1 MIKAILVFSMF
12 FNVLNASDNFLEKK
26 FPTIEG
32 ISLSGNDVKF
42 PDVLIGKPS
51 VLAVAFKQKAQLCIN
66 SWADKFFPKYG
77 INKDVHYYE
86 IPMLGAQWTMARN
99 WIDGGMR
106 GGVPKPLHDY
116 TATYYG
122 PLKSYY
128 KSLGI
133 SSKGDCY
140 MYVLDKDGIIKNRF
154 NGFAT
159 KESLEEMF
167 KLIDSL
173 NE

>member
-1 MIKAILVFSMF
+1 M
-12 FNVLNASDNFLEKK
+12 
-26 FPTIEG
+26 
-32 ISLSGNDVKF
+32 
-42 PDVLIGKPS
+42 
-51 VLAVAFKQKAQLCIN
+51 AVAFKQKAQLCIN
-66 SWADKFFPKYG
+66 SWADEFFPRYG

-122 PLKSYY
+122 PLRSYY

-140 MYVLDKDGIIKNRF
+140 MYVLDKDGIIKSRF
-154 NGFAT
+154 NGYSS

-167 KLIDSL
+167 KLIESL

>member
-1 MIKAILVFSMF
+1 MIKVILVILIF
-12 FNVLNASDNFLEKK
+12 FNVVNANDNFLNER
-26 FPTIEG
+26 FPYIEG

-42 PDVLIGKPS
+42 PEVLIGKPS

-66 SWADKFFPKYG
+66 SWADEFFPRYG

-86 IPMLGAQWTMARN
+86 IPMLGPQWTMARN

-106 GGVPKPLHDY
+106 SGVPKPLHDY

-122 PLKSYY
+122 PLRSYY

-133 SSKGDCY
+133 SSRGDCY
-140 MYVLDKDGIIKNRF
+140 MFVLDKDGIIKNRF
-154 NGFAT
+154 NGYAT
-159 KESLEEMF
+159 KDSLEEMF

>member
-1 MIKAILVFSMF
+1 MIKAIIVFLIF
-12 FNVLNASDNFLEKK
+12 FNVLNAGDNFLEKK
-26 FPTIEG
+26 FQTIEG

-66 SWADKFFPKYG
+66 SWADEFFPKYG

-106 GGVPKPLHDY
+106 GGVTNPLND
-116 TATYYG
+116 
-122 PLKSYY
+122 
-128 KSLGI
+128 
-133 SSKGDCY
+133 
-140 MYVLDKDGIIKNRF
+140 
-154 NGFAT
+154 
-159 KESLEEMF
+159 
-167 KLIDSL
+167 
-173 NE
+173 